1 MDLRPALSYLIGMSV
16 PHFDVAI
23 VGAGPT
29 GACLALGLALLDL
42 DVALIDDRDP
52 HAEPRPDGRNFAIV
66 TGSWRFLRKLGIAQ
80 ALEATSQPLMG
91 LEAVDGGTH
100 FFGAPSVLFA
110 AEDLDSAD
118 PDEPLGHM
126 VLAEPL
132 QAALDQT
139 ILAHSRI
146 KSFAPAR
153 FQALDTQS
161 SRVVIELEKGDS
173 LSASLL
179 IGADGMKSPVRN
191 ALGIATEG
199 RDYEKSVFTA
209 NVKLSQPHEGIARQ
223 LFVPEGPFAT
233 LPLKGDR
240 ANLAWYMQR
249 GAAETLA
256 ALPTEDAEA
265 ELNAR
270 FADFAGEMKIEGQAG
285 SYPLVLQLATEI
297 TGPRAAL
304 VGDAARRVNP
314 LAGQG
319 LNQGF
324 RDVAALI
331 EIAEET
337 LRLGG
342 EIGSPQMLEA
352 YSQARRFDGAST
364 ALVLDAI
371 DRLFSN
377 DHAWTKPV
385 RGLGLMAAAKISP
398 LRRFLAKKA
407 SATENGVAGP
417 MAEDW

>member
-1 MDLRPALSYLIGMSV
+1 MSI
-16 PHFDVAI
+16 PHFNVAI

-29 GACLALGLALLDL
+29 GASLALGLAQLDL
-42 DVALIDDRDP
+42 EVALVDARDP
-52 HAEPRPDGRNFAIV
+52 NATPKPDGRNFAIV
-66 TGSWRFLRKLGIAQ
+66 TGSWRLLRTLGIAQ
-80 ALEATSQPLMG
+80 DLEPSSQPLRG

-100 FFGAPSVLFA
+100 VFGRPSVLFV

-118 PDEPLGHM
+118 PDEPLGYM
-126 VLAEPL
+126 VRAEPL
-132 QAALDQT
+132 QAALDEA
-139 ILAHSRI
+139 ILAHPRI
-146 KSFAPAR
+146 KNFAPAR
-153 FQALDTQS
+153 FQALTPGAS
-161 SRVVIELEKGDS
+161 NILIELDHDQALHAG
-173 LSASLL
+173 LL
-179 IGADGMKSPVRN
+179 VGADGMNSPVRQ
-191 ALGIATEG
+191 ALGITTEG

-209 NVKLSQPHEGIARQ
+209 NVKLSRPHNGIARQ

-233 LPLKGDR
+233 LPLPGDR

-256 ALPTEDAEA
+256 ALPAKDAQA

-270 FADFAGEMKIEGQAG
+270 FADFAGEMEIEGPTG

-297 TGPRAAL
+297 AGPRTAL

-331 EIAEET
+331 EIVEDT

-342 EIGSPQMLEA
+342 EIGSPQMLDA
-352 YSQARRFDGAST
+352 YSQARRFDGAGT
-364 ALVLDAI
+364 ALLLDAI

-385 RGLGLMAAAKISP
+385 RSLGLMAASKISP
-398 LRRFLAKKA
+398 LRRFLARKA
-407 SATENGVAGP
+407 SATESGVAGP